1 MLDIDAALPTLAAM
15 RGQEVGVSDWKQID
29 QSEID
34 QFTALV
40 GDGGPI
46 HNDPQEA
53 ARIAPFGGTIV
64 QGFMLLACLTGFA
77 KNLHLPQDGV
87 VFRLNYG
94 FDRVRLIA
102 PVPVDSRV
110 RGRFKMKDL
119 VARGETAALMTF
131 DATIEIEGS
140 ETPALVADWLAYL
153 QLGPGS
159 TQSSSS
165 GEQTTGPESST
176 TGTAS

>member
-1 MLDIDAALPTLAAM
+1 MTELDVEAALPTLAAL
-15 RGQEVGVSDWKQID
+15 RGQEVGTSDWKQID

-46 HNDPQEA
+46 HNDPEGA

-77 KNLHLPQDGV
+77 KNLNLPQDGV

-102 PVPVDSRV
+102 PVPVGSRV

-119 VARGETAALMTF
+119 VARGGSAALMTL
-131 DATIEIEGS
+131 DAVIEIEGS

-153 QLGPGS
+153 QLGAESAETESAG
-159 TQSSSS
+159 
-165 GEQTTGPESST
+165 TGMES
-176 TGTAS
+176 